1 MREIRS
7 SGSVRGGAGNIPAYS
22 ARDLDQR
29 RGTARIGFIEAV
41 EAGIAV
47 GVQEAA
53 TAGEQGSRMLALA
66 VGRVQIAD
74 RRRRRSAPRTF
85 VANQRP

>member
-1 MREIRS
+1 MR
-7 SGSVRGGAGNIPAYS
+7 P

-29 RGTARIGFIEAV
+29 RRAARVGFIEAV

-53 TAGEQGSRMLALA
+53 TAGEQSPRMLALA
-66 VGRVQIAD
+66 VRRVE
-74 RRRRRSAPRTF
+74 
-85 VANQRP
+85 